1 MKKILYIHGFQSCGE
16 GQKSSALKAYF
27 GADYILAPNLPYAPL
42 EAIAFLKRL
51 IEKEKITLLVG
62 SSLGGFYATHLAE
75 YFKMSAVL
83 INPATIPFITLE
95 RHLGWKERFC
105 DGDKFEVTAK
115 YLEQLKRLKVEPKVG
130 NYLVL
135 LQSDDEL
142 LNYKDAQE
150 LYVNQR
156 IILEYGGNHRFENI
170 EDYFSMI
177 ERF

>member
-42 EAIAFLKRL
+42 EAIEFLKDL
-51 IEKEKITLLVG
+51 IKKEGITLLIG
-62 SSLGGFYATHLAE
+62 SSLGGFYATYLAE
-75 YFKMSAVL
+75 SLKMSAIL

-105 DGDKFEVTAK
+105 DGNKFEVTLDYLNQLKDLKVKPKEGK
-115 YLEQLKRLKVEPKVG
+115 YLVS
-130 NYLVL
+130 
-135 LQSDDEL
+135 LQSDDEV